1 MDRFT
6 RCKILFENDFEKIQ
20 NAKILLLGVG
30 GVGGFCLE
38 ALYRTGVKNIT
49 IVDFDTFDVTN
60 QNRQLGSEN
69 IGAVKVDTLRK
80 NREEIEAINVKIT
93 PEWIE
98 DFDFDKFD
106 LVIDAIDDMRAKVAI
121 ANRCSQKL
129 ISSMGGAKKLDP
141 TLIQIASIWKTHG
154 DGLAKKFRYELK
166 KSDFSKN
173 FDVVFSPENPKCQGL
188 GSFIGVTGSFG
199 LTLASLAIKKII
211 E

>member
-129 ISSMGGAKKLDP
+129 ISSMGGIISLYRLSGRKIRWKRN
-141 TLIQIASIWKTHG
+141 IFQVRKNKFIAT
-154 DGLAKKFRYELK
+154 RC
-166 KSDFSKN
+166 N
-173 FDVVFSPENPKCQGL
+173 
-188 GSFIGVTGSFG
+188 
-199 LTLASLAIKKII
+199 
-211 E
+211 